1 MELRSR
7 VLVYQSQDRVMG
19 AALMTG
25 FRRAIA
31 KCPGRVRPDC
41 PKRRWPVWSAAAQK
55 RAGRFPPQAALQ
67 TEILVNFAQL
77 PATARSNQVATVY
90 AVQDVAQ
97 REALTSRQ
105 ESEMILTNLGTQIWG
120 RTTNTATAER
130 VSKIFVRWTG
140 NIGPYRWA

>member
-1 MELRSR
+1 
-7 VLVYQSQDRVMG
+7 MG

-31 KCPGRVRPDC
+31 KCPSRVRPDC

-67 TEILVNFAQL
+67 TEILHNFAQL
-77 PATARSNQVATVY
+77 PATARSSNQVATVY

-105 ESEMILTNLGTQIWG
+105 ESGMILTDLSTQFWG
-120 RTTNTATAER
+120 RTTNTTTAER
-130 VSKIFVRWTG
+130 ASKMFGKVDREHQSTS
-140 NIGPYRWA
+140 A